1 MTSIRFQGAL
11 LLSEVLKERDMQI
24 EMKKRIEQMRQTDD
38 NEDHQRFQEE
48 QAEFYRSEQEKIQKK
63 IK

>member
-1 MTSIRFQGAL
+1 M
-11 LLSEVLKERDMQI
+11 LSEVLKERDMQI
-24 EMKKRIEQMRQTDD
+24 EMKKRIEDMRQTDD
-38 NEDHQRFQEE
+38 KDEHKRFQEE